1 MNKDPIW
8 KHILILH
15 GNTYFIVYCDIRP
28 FQSEANKRYIHII
41 SMQRNYTFIVNV

>member
-28 FQSEANKRYIHII
+28 FQSEANKRYIHINAKELYI
-41 SMQRNYTFIVNV
+41 HRKCIN